1 MEKEKLESSVSAIHT
16 GSFGLGAILGPILGS
31 LLTYFTNFEYAF
43 LIMAFLVLILSFLQ
57 LVSQYIWTPDLKYFM
72 EDDNEMVITDF

>member
-31 LLTYFTNFEYAF
+31 LLSYYTSFEYAF
-43 LIMAFLVLILSFLQ
+43 LIMAFVVLLLSFLQ
-57 LVSQYIWTPDLKYFM
+57 LASQYVWTPDLEQLI
-72 EDDNEMVITDF
+72 EDD